1 MSSWTTTCL
10 EEQSL
15 EFILKR
21 IIFWYPKKS
30 FVGELW
36 IFVINLTQSFL
47 PEVKTENFAKIVIN
61 SIFIL

>member
-21 IIFWYPKKS
+21 IIFWYPKKY